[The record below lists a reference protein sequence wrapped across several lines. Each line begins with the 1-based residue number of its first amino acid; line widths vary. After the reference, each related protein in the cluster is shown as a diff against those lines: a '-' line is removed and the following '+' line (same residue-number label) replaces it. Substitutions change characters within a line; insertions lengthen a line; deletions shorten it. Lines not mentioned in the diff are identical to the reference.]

1 MFFQAMITGEPS
13 AATLSSTSN
22 DMHRDLLERDRE
34 IERLRQELQ
43 GLYLTLRQQLAGSV
57 ALDDQDFFAV

>member
-1 MFFQAMITGEPS
+1 MITGEPS

-22 DMHRDLLERDRE
+22 DMHRALLERDQE
-34 IERLRQELQ
+34 IERLRQEIQ
-43 GLYLTLRQQLAGSV
+43 GVYLTLRQQLAGSV